1 MRKVDD
7 EIIKKG
13 MELINETYGF
23 GRKGTHKKKCDI
35 CGYVFDE
42 PNDLDILAIQGPSK
56 CPFCTNIEKL
66 QSFVNEY
73 EFEIM
78 ESVDK
83 KKDVL
88 QNRQYNFGYGVE
100 NQAKDIKR
108 HGDELPILW
117 RQLTVDIDGNFEI
130 LESLHSGK
138 HSFWND
144 GGNLKYYLDN
154 STLYFIVMRLVE
166 LVKKCHTLLNVVENN
181 KKNLLTQKVHFIV
194 ANNNREVICDEIVPI
209 IDLDKTIMNIKEIF
223 KDLEPICQDLKDFRD
238 KVIAHM
244 DFNAGDEFLRSLSF
258 INMKRVQNAL
268 KNICSAYYLILAP
281 QLYNPGFEMHGIDL
295 DRMEYISRQ
304 WHNSKNKR
312 SI

>member
-1 MRKVDD
+1 MQKVDD
-7 EIIKKG
+7 ETIKKC

-42 PNDLDILAIQGPSK
+42 PNDLDILEIQGPSK

-66 QSFVNEY
+66 KSFVNGY
-73 EFEIM
+73 EFGII
-78 ESVDK
+78 ESVGKMNDT
-83 KKDVL
+83 L
-88 QNRQYNFGYGVE
+88 QKRQYNFGYEVE
-100 NQAKDIKR
+100 NQTKDIKR

-138 HSFWND
+138 YSFWND
-144 GGNLKYYLDN
+144 GRNLKYYLDK

-166 LVKKCHTLLNVVENN
+166 LVKKCQTLLNVIENN
-181 KKNLLTQKVHFIV
+181 KKNLLTQRVHFI
-194 ANNNREVICDEIVPI
+194 AINNNREVICDEIVPI
-209 IDLDKTIMNIKEIF
+209 IDLGKTIMIIKEIF
-223 KDLEPICQDLKDFRD
+223 KDLQPICKDLKEFRD
-238 KVIAHM
+238 KVIAHI
-244 DFNAGDEFLRSLSF
+244 DFNAENEFLKSLSF

-268 KNICSAYYLILAP
+268 KNIFSAYYLILAP
-281 QLYNPGFEMHGIDL
+281 QLYNPGFEMHGIEL

-304 WHNSKNKR
+304 WHNSKK
-312 SI
+312 